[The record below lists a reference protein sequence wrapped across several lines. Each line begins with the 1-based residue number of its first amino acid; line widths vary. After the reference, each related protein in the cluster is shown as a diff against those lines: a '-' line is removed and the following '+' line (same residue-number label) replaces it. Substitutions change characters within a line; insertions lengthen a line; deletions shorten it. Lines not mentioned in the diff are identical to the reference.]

1 MRKKSIF
8 LSVFF
13 TVLFCVGCITVFFG
27 SNIKSILKIHRVL
40 TLMDNEFYFDFDKDK
55 LIDYALTGMVI
66 AADDPYSGYYSE
78 EKFGNY
84 LNNTENGYIGVG
96 IVVGVSE
103 NNEYLE
109 VISTMKDSPGEAAGL
124 ESGDLIIEAGGR
136 KIFAEDM
143 NYLVDLLR
151 GKDEDVG
158 DSVSLMIKRGDE
170 IFNISLEKDKIDKD
184 TVKGEI
190 LEDEI
195 GYISISGFDRKK
207 DEYSPDTYD
216 EFKAEVEKIKGKN
229 IDKLIIDL
237 RDNPGGDLEVVSKIA
252 DYILPEGIIT
262 YTEDK
267 HGKRNTIYSDKEYLD
282 MDMVVLVNGG
292 SASASEVL
300 TGAMKDYDAAYIVGT
315 TTYGK
320 GIVQTVYSFED
331 GSGISLTTS
340 KYFTPAGICIHETG
354 IEPTCVVEPSEDTDV
369 DAQLEKAIEILKK

>member
-84 LNNTENGYIGVG
+84 LNNTENSYIGVG